1 MKAPWRRHLA
11 DRSTSP
17 APGLAERLGYGVGDT
32 ASNLFWKTFEFFLLY
47 FYTDVFGLS
56 PTQVATL
63 FLFTRTLD
71 AISDPLIGML
81 ADRTQSRW
89 GRFRPYLLWVP
100 PALALAISAM
110 FYTPPI
116 GDGGKLVYAYVT
128 YGIVMI
134 AYTAVNT
141 PYGALMAV
149 MTLDTIQRTRLATY
163 RFVLAFVGAI
173 AVQYWTLQW
182 VDRIGHGD
190 DRWGFF
196 VVMTCYGIVS
206 VGLYWV
212 CFATTRERIQAPRPA
227 SQNWF
232 ADLADLARNRPWMML
247 FFYSFLTL
255 GAAFVRNSAL
265 VYYFKYFCNR
275 GDLIATFLTAGSVA
289 AIVGMILTRVL
300 ATRLGKKRLLMAMTL
315 IEAVAIATF
324 ALLSPDQTAAMF
336 GVHLIASFAVGPR
349 AVLVWTMYAD
359 AADYS
364 HAIHGRRAT
373 GLVFS
378 AATFSQKVG
387 ASIGSAAT
395 GLLLGWYGYV
405 SPVDGVAVAQ
415 SPETVAGI
423 RWMVSLI
430 PATLSVLA
438 AVPLMIYPSDQDI
451 QLHASTLTANH
462 N

>member
-1 MKAPWRRHLA
+1 MKASWRRHLA

-100 PALALAISAM
+100 PALALAVSAM
-110 FYTPPI
+110 FYTPPM

-212 CFATTRERIQAPRPA
+212 CFGTTRERIQAPRPA

-300 ATRLGKKRLLMAMTL
+300 ATRLGKKR
-315 IEAVAIATF
+315 
-324 ALLSPDQTAAMF
+324 
-336 GVHLIASFAVGPR
+336 
-349 AVLVWTMYAD
+349 
-359 AADYS
+359 
-364 HAIHGRRAT
+364 
-373 GLVFS
+373 
-378 AATFSQKVG
+378 
-387 ASIGSAAT
+387 
-395 GLLLGWYGYV
+395 
-405 SPVDGVAVAQ
+405 PVDGDDVDRSGRDCDVCSAIAGSNCGDVWSALDRQFRRRSSGGPGLDDVCRRGGLFARDPRTAGNRPGLLRGHVLTKGGGIDRFGRHRLVVGGGMVTSLRSMASPWLSPPRRSPASDGWSVSSQQPSQ
-415 SPETVAGI
+415 SSP
-423 RWMVSLI
+423 RC
-430 PATLSVLA
+430 
-438 AVPLMIYPSDQDI
+438 
-451 QLHASTLTANH
+451 H
-462 N
+462 